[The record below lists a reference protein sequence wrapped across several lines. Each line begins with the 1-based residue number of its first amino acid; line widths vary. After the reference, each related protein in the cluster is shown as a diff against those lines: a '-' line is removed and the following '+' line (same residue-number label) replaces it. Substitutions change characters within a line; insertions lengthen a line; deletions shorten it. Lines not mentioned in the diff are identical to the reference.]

1 MMAQAAAAATLRQLK
16 ISQALHV
23 PKKGLGPACRM
34 DHPFS
39 AVPQAS
45 GVSLC
50 RWQPGRSVWAAHQ
63 IK

>member
-1 MMAQAAAAATLRQLK
+1 MLAQAAAATRRQLQ
-16 ISQALHV
+16 ISQDLHV

-39 AVPQAS
+39 AAPLAS